1 MTTPF
6 DNDDENIEEPLNE
19 EELVE
24 GEAAAA
30 GNRTFLLVAGI
41 LGGIFILTLL
51 CIGAYA
57 LWFQPRQEA
66 ARQTQ
71 AADAIAQATQLAF
84 AVQETE
90 RAANA
95 TPTRQPTSTATRAA
109 PTTTPV
115 INLAVT
121 STPTQLGGVKPDY
134 TKTVEWLIQQST
146 LEAKTPFATSTALP
160 QTGFAEDVGLPGLL
174 GLAVVLVVVI
184 FLSRRLRTAS

>member
-6 DNDDENIEEPLNE
+6 DNDDDNIEEPLAE
-19 EELVE
+19 DELVE

-30 GNRTFLLVAGI
+30 GNRTFLLVASI
-41 LGGIFILTLL
+41 LGGIFLLTLL

-84 AVQETE
+84 SVQETE
-90 RAANA
+90 RALNA
-95 TPTRQPTSTATRAA
+95 TPTRQPTSTTTKAA
-109 PTTTPV
+109 PSPTPV
-115 INLAVT
+115 INMAVT
-121 STPTQLGGVKPDY
+121 STPTQLGGARPDY

-146 LEAKTPFATSTALP
+146 IEAQTPFATSTALP

-174 GLAVVLVVVI
+174 VLAVVLVVVI
-184 FLSRRLRTAS
+184 FLTRRLRTAS